1 MFFIW
6 EVVWIISTWTATI
19 SNKIAFSTFLH
30 PDLVLIFFGYRLWTD
45 LILQSEAIQD
55 VLLYLFCELFR
66 HEAVTSTHA
75 FSLDFF
81 QAWDWVSYSY
91 FSSFLTKFRQ
101 LVHIHTV
108 ATCASPEKNKSKEN
122 TNREVLAGW
131 RQERRWT
138 SHLLLSQGFVCK
150 SERILKSR
158 QGVLGKIK
166 EAMLMDWTYFEPL
179 PGPLPLSLPI
189 PITKD

>member
-6 EVVWIISTWTATI
+6 DALWIISTWTATI

-55 VLLYLFCELFR
+55 VLSYLFCELFR

-108 ATCASPEKNKSKEN
+108 ATCAFPEKNKSKEN

-131 RQERRWT
+131 RQEERRWT
-138 SHLLLSQGFVCK
+138 SHLLLSQDLFANLSGF
-150 SERILKSR
+150 
-158 QGVLGKIK
+158 
-166 EAMLMDWTYFEPL
+166 
-179 PGPLPLSLPI
+179 
-189 PITKD
+189 

>member
-1 MFFIW
+1 MKDNNQEQNNPFY
-6 EVVWIISTWTATI
+6 
-19 SNKIAFSTFLH
+19 FLTH
-30 PDLVLIFFGYRLWTD
+30 GSCFDFLWLYWLWTD

-55 VLLYLFCELFR
+55 VLSYLFCELFR
-66 HEAVTSTHA
+66 HEPVTSTHA